1 MPSRIKKRKRVNELP
16 WATIEVSDRSRPPR
30 SAAASGGLFLPA
42 VVGGHGSRHLLDGL
56 TPPPRPTRAAATGI

>member
-1 MPSRIKKRKRVNELP
+1 MKNTRKIQLCFLSRNGVMPSRIKKRKRVNELP

-42 VVGGHGSRHLLDGL
+42 A
-56 TPPPRPTRAAATGI
+56 TRRLWL